1 MLTALTFMR
10 STLPLLLAVSLSPML
25 ALAQTTPPVTPA
37 PASPAAKESKLPVRE
52 RERTVYVPYEEL
64 EKVFQDGGRGVF
76 LPYRE
81 FLDLWNELTL
91 KREEKD
97 QPPADGVV
105 SRAEYTGRVEGATLT
120 LDAKIS
126 VESFQKSWVSLP
138 LGGADMAG
146 IGEAQTGKAVL
157 QTDKD
162 GVKVL
167 LPEKGVYELSL
178 KIFAPVVQSNGKSKV
193 KLALPRA
200 AVSKLVAT
208 IPGDGLEF
216 EVSPAAAFTS
226 RANGAGQT
234 ELSFFFGA
242 GASHEITWGAPQAA
256 TQLTP
261 LLLADMKLD
270 TTIGAGSVATSAAIS
285 YRIMRAPVSAF
296 RISVPKGQEV
306 LGVTGDDI
314 KEWNIEPAGERQMLV
329 VTPNKPVKEK
339 YALKLSLETPIA
351 KLPAEVQLPD
361 LVIEGASYARG
372 TANVQTE
379 SQFDATAKTLEG
391 VARANSSSNAN
402 GGMMAVGSFRLLKQ
416 PYKLALDVVEAKP
429 QVEASSVTKL
439 DVQRDAVKVDAT
451 FDYNVRRVGIFD
463 VQITLPGNLSVS
475 SVTGDGI
482 GEWRVVGTTTA
493 TPVGGGPGSQA
504 LLVKLQK
511 QTTGA
516 FKIQV
521 AGRIPR
527 AQPTDDLSVPMLMPA
542 EVSRHEAK
550 IGVSMHSS
558 LEANTKDIGGFQQE
572 DVSALG
578 AAAKGNSSAATLA
591 FRYRDNAKPA
601 TLGFKS
607 RDPQVSVEVL
617 TLVEAKEQSTRHQWT
632 LAFDVAYA
640 AVDRFVLSVPKT
652 VANEVRL
659 IDPQVKETNKAY
671 TPDPAKIKNTDTAN
685 NAYWEVVLRSE
696 KMGAFQLA
704 LSHDKQGAL
713 EAGKTGK
720 VDLLQLHV
728 PGAFQETGQVAVIKD
743 DSLEIRKSQP
753 ENLEEIDSRELHAAI
768 QRPGVFLAFK
778 YRTLPVKLS
787 VEVAKND
794 YFSVPQ
800 AVITHAD
807 LTTAVATDRAQS
819 TEVIYWVKNIDMQFL
834 VVRLPQGARLV
845 SDIIVGREAQQPMR
859 REGSEDLLVRLP
871 SGSASNRSAFPV
883 RFVYEMQSPSPG
895 VKLGLFGS
903 FAVEPPNTGDVKVF
917 ETRHR
922 LFLPEAWHYTKFDG
936 PLTQTGEDRGWAA
949 RRLRNVMDSFIPA
962 FGPKVAGVN
971 DSRWSEPPAVVNET
985 KTLFDFQVPEQGH
998 KETLRRL
1005 GPPSAITASFHSA
1018 KVTLAMQAV
1027 AFLFTALF
1035 GAALTRSSLSTK
1047 LSYVVLFGCGASL
1060 ATGLVSPVNAQ
1071 VATSVVFA
1079 VCLVVGVWFVCGA
1092 LGLVKSVFRRGE
1104 RVVVPAQRVV
1114 SSSVSPTS
1122 QTGPISP
1129 TPPPSVPAAAAA
1141 PVSAPPPMPAPAPS
1155 PAPVEKKPAPSSAP
1169 AVPPNDLEFPEV
1181 NPDDKKS
1188 AE

>member
-1 MLTALTFMR
+1 MRSIRQLILSICVWLTAGLAFSQ
-10 STLPLLLAVSLSPML
+10 ST
-25 ALAQTTPPVTPA
+25 QTAPPTPVTPSTKDA
-37 PASPAAKESKLPVRE
+37 GKLPVRE

-81 FLDLWNELTL
+81 FLDLWGELTL
-91 KREEKD
+91 KREQDDK
-97 QPPADGVV
+97 PPTDGVV
-105 SRAEYTGRVEGATLT
+105 SRAEYTGKVEGTTLT

-126 VESFQKSWVSLP
+126 VESFQKGWVSLS
-138 LGGADMAG
+138 LGAADMAG

-157 QTDKD
+157 QSDKD
-162 GVKVL
+162 GVKIL

-178 KIFAPVVQSNGKSKV
+178 KFFAPVVQSNGKSKV

-200 AVSKLVAT
+200 AVSRLTAT

-216 EVSPAAAFTS
+216 EVTPAAAFTS
-226 RANGAGQT
+226 RAGVAGQT

-242 GASHEITWGAPQAA
+242 GASHEVAWGAPQAA

-261 LLLADMKLD
+261 LLLADTKLD
-270 TTIGAGSVATSAAIS
+270 ASVGAGSVATSAAIS
-285 YRIMRAPVSAF
+285 YRVMRAPVSAF
-296 RISVPKGQEV
+296 RVSLPKGQEV

-339 YALKLSLETPIA
+339 YELKISLEAPIA
-351 KLPAEVQLPD
+351 KLPAEVLVPD

-372 TANVQTE
+372 TASVQTE
-379 SQFDATAKTLEG
+379 SQFDAMAKTLDG
-391 VARANSSSNAN
+391 VARANASASTS
-402 GGMMAVGSFRLLKQ
+402 GGMIAVGSFRLLKQ
-416 PYKLALDVVEAKP
+416 PYKLTLDVAEAKP
-429 QVEASSVTKL
+429 QVEVNSVTKL
-439 DVQRDAVKVDAT
+439 DVQRDAVKVDT
-451 FDYNVRRVGIFD
+451 SFDYNVRRVGIFD

-482 GEWRVVGTTTA
+482 GEWRVIGTTTA
-493 TPVGGGPGSQA
+493 TPAGGGPGSQA
-504 LLVKLQK
+504 LMVKLQK

-516 FKIQV
+516 FKINV

-527 AQPTDDLSVPMLMPA
+527 AQPTDDLSVPMLMPT
-542 EVSRHEAK
+542 EVNRHEAK

-578 AAAKGNSSAATLA
+578 AGAKGGSSAATLA
-591 FRYRDNAKPA
+591 FRYRDSAKPA

-640 AVDRFVLSVPKT
+640 AVDRFVLVVPKA

-671 TPDPAKIKNTDTAN
+671 TPDPAKIKNADTAN

-704 LSHDKQGAL
+704 LSHEKQGAL

-728 PGAFQETGQVAVIKD
+728 PGAFQETGQVGVIKD

-787 VEVAKND
+787 VDVAKND

-800 AVITHAD
+800 AVVTHAD

-859 REGSEDLLVRLP
+859 REGGDELLVRLP
-871 SGSASNRSAFPV
+871 SGSGNNRTAFPV

-895 VKLGLFGS
+895 EKLGLFGG
-903 FAVEPPNTGDVKVF
+903 FAVEPPSVGDVKVF

-936 PLTQTGEDRGWAA
+936 PLTQTSEDRGWAA
-949 RRLRNVMDSFIPA
+949 RRMRNVMDAFIPA
-962 FGPKVAGVN
+962 FGPKIAGVN
-971 DSRWSEPPAVVNET
+971 ESRWSEPPAVVNET
-985 KTLFDFQVPEQGH
+985 KTLFDFQVPTQGH
-998 KETLRRL
+998 QETLRRL
-1005 GPPSAITASFHSA
+1005 GPPASITASFHS
-1018 KVTLAMQAV
+1018 KKITLALQAA

-1035 GAALTRSSLSTK
+1035 GVALTRSSMPVK
-1047 LSYVVLFGCGASL
+1047 FAYVVIFGCGASL
-1060 ATGLVSPVNAQ
+1060 ATGLISPVNAQ

-1079 VCLVVGVWFVCGA
+1079 VGLVVGVWFVCGA

-1104 RVVVPAQRVV
+1104 RRPAPAIP
-1114 SSSVSPTS
+1114 VSPTS
-1122 QTGPISP
+1122 QTSP
-1129 TPPPSVPAAAAA
+1129 TSTSSAAQSPSVAKSAPQAAPVISEKKPTLPPPSP
-1141 PVSAPPPMPAPAPS
+1141 
-1155 PAPVEKKPAPSSAP
+1155 
-1169 AVPPNDLEFPEV
+1169 PPNDLEFPEV

-1188 AE
+1188 GE